1 MDKSFELDQRS
12 FHAGEIILY
21 KRPDHKNPK
30 WQCRVHVPGSTGYV
44 VKSTKTA
51 DEFEARR
58 FAEDMFDDL
67 RLKVKQGGSL
77 KGKSFAKCFDEFKV
91 SFQPIAPSAGRYR
104 DVCSNIEQYAV
115 PYFGKE
121 PVESIDS
128 KAITSFLDWRRK
140 NFKRKAPSNNTLRAE
155 LSSLKTFI
163 EWSQKRGYTAQLI
176 DWDRPTLQN
185 NRRPHF
191 GRADWTKLT
200 RFMREWI
207 KKGKG
212 VGGKYRERLMLCQYV
227 LILANSGIRVGE
239 ARLLKWRDI
248 ETQARS
254 AAEGVK
260 TTDVIFWVRGKTG
273 SRDVVARSK
282 EVSDYLRRIWE
293 MRTDELGKPPE
304 IEGYVF
310 CHRDGKP
317 IGSFKGGFKAMT
329 EAAGVLK
336 SSDGDKRTIY
346 SLRHTYATF
355 RLEENVSSYLLAKNM
370 GTSVKMLEQFY
381 GHTVNRSN
389 AAELTKT
396 RGRRGKIDSPKRPWE
411 KIGKGII

>member
-77 KGKSFAKCFDEFKV
+77 KGKSFTKCFDEFKI

-248 ETQARS
+248 ESQQRS
-254 AAEGVK
+254 ELDGSEA
-260 TTDVIFWVRGKTG
+260 TDIIFWVKGKTG

-282 EVSDYLRRIWE
+282 DVSDYLGRIWGLRKE
-293 MRTDELGKPPE
+293 EKDGEPSLDE
-304 IEGYVF
+304 YVF
-310 CHRDGKP
+310 CHRDGTA
-317 IGSFKGGFKAMT
+317 IGSFKGGFDAMT
-329 EAAGVLK
+329 KAAGVLK
-336 SSDGDKRTIY
+336 SSDGVKRTIY

-396 RGRRGKIDSPKRPWE
+396 RIGRSRKNVSRHAWE
-411 KIGKGII
+411 SKQ

>member
-1 MDKSFELDQRS
+1 
-12 FHAGEIILY
+12 
-21 KRPDHKNPK
+21 
-30 WQCRVHVPGSTGYV
+30 
-44 VKSTKTA
+44 
-51 DEFEARR
+51 
-58 FAEDMFDDL
+58 
-67 RLKVKQGGSL
+67 
-77 KGKSFAKCFDEFKV
+77 
-91 SFQPIAPSAGRYR
+91 
-104 DVCSNIEQYAV
+104 
-115 PYFGKE
+115 
-121 PVESIDS
+121 
-128 KAITSFLDWRRK
+128 
-140 NFKRKAPSNNTLRAE
+140 
-155 LSSLKTFI
+155 
-163 EWSQKRGYTAQLI
+163 
-176 DWDRPTLQN
+176 
-185 NRRPHF
+185 
-191 GRADWTKLT
+191 
-200 RFMREWI
+200 MREWI

-248 ETQARS
+248 ESQQRS
-254 AAEGVK
+254 ELDGSEA
-260 TTDVIFWVRGKTG
+260 TDIIFWVKGKTG

-282 EVSDYLRRIWE
+282 DVSDYLGRIWGLRKE
-293 MRTDELGKPPE
+293 EKDGEPSLDE
-304 IEGYVF
+304 YVF